1 MIDWGQSLLRPNPL
15 NVFWET
21 WTLGHDSIGNADCW
35 RGWTNVCTQV
45 NVANVIRDQAEYIA
59 NRPTYNNYSSP
70 LGRGPAIGYGGGG
83 GGRGPGGGGGYVNRC
98 NGRCGTP
105 VKPPKPPIDQNTNNG
120 RNPIVAPTLPPA
132 VAIWTT
138 TWAVGQGV
146 SMTVAAQAVLDMF
159 AIAVFTPTV
168 LNGKDLYPLPDP
180 SHRPGGGGTGRK
192 RQDNKCDDG
201 PGKSATGHVT
211 YLPRER
217 YYDTYSKREE
227 CRAVGIYGII
237 DDSDLTTVAHLGPG
251 TNTGS
256 KKPPG
261 WHEIKAQGHKPN
273 NGHLQP
279 KLGGG
284 DGKDLRNLV
293 PQYDHVNSPYI
304 SDGVEGDI
312 RDSLEAGNPVALW
325 ITPRYG
331 SANSG
336 IPTTIEY
343 NYRDLGTGASKHC
356 IVHNQASGGRTTG
369 SSNCP

>member
-1 MIDWGQSLLRPNPL
+1 M
-15 NVFWET
+15 
-21 WTLGHDSIGNADCW
+21 GHDSIGNADCW

-105 VKPPKPPIDQNTNNG
+105 VKPPKPPIDQNPNNG

-237 DDSDLTTVAHLGPG
+237 DDSDLTTVAHPGPG

-343 NYRDLGTGASKHC
+343 NYRDLGTGVSKHC